1 MPSTIPVVIH
11 VRGEVIHK
19 HAAGAAPTIAAYR
32 YTAVLMDGSEVI
44 LRRTTG
50 RYEWAYQWS
59 VPIAEAKRRGLA
71 AYFTFSS
78 YRMQPSPALAELR
91 IEWPS
96 STPGAVPPLRGLWF
110 P

>member
-1 MPSTIPVVIH
+1 MPSTIPVVIR

-19 HAAGAAPTIAAYR
+19 HARRGRPAGIASIVAGYR
-32 YTAVLMDGSEVI
+32 YTAVLLDRSEVI

-91 IEWPS
+91 IEWANTFIP
-96 STPGAVPPLRGLWF
+96 
-110 P
+110 